1 VLLAPVQGSESLS
14 AARREPV
21 VDALGRALEAHGYEI
36 AVPQE
41 PLGQA
46 VVACQTPEC
55 VERTLDA
62 ARAEFALVPALW
74 LQEGKATEL
83 TLTVLQRFAR
93 NLNASAPVG
102 SELSTAASALVD
114 SLLARR
120 AGSAS
125 APAPAPAPA
134 KKHPHAWKAGP
145 VVLLA
150 GGTAAFITV
159 GVGAATKGD
168 HQQLNS
174 AAVGVWSA
182 VGAAAMAGGI
192 TWWVVGAKR
201 RQRAPTLALHP
212 RGVDL
217 RLRF

>member
-1 VLLAPVQGSESLS
+1 MMVGVW
-14 AARREPV
+14 
-21 VDALGRALEAHGYEI
+21 I
-36 AVPQE
+36 AV
-41 PLGQA
+41 
-46 VVACQTPEC
+46 
-55 VERTLDA
+55 
-62 ARAEFALVPALW
+62 
-74 LQEGKATEL
+74 
-83 TLTVLQRFAR
+83 
-93 NLNASAPVG
+93 SAP
-102 SELSTAASALVD
+102 
-114 SLLARR
+114 
-120 AGSAS
+120 AS
-125 APAPAPAPA
+125 APAPAPEPEPEPEPA

-145 VVLLA
+145 IVLLA
-150 GGTAAFITV
+150 AGAAAFIAV
-159 GVGAATKGD
+159 GDGAATKGD